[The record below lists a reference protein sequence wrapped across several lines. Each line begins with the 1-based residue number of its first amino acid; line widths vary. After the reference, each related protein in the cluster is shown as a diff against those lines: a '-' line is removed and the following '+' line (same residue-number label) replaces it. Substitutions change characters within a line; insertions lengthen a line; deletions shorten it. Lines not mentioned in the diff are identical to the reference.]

1 MVKIAFPQNAFRPFR
16 GLLTGVL
23 FLPCLFSCASFPAQG
38 GAGKIPITKK
48 GEMSEVTLALVE
60 RQNFINDG
68 ERIYTHPDGLVFYF
82 IITPLGKDQS
92 YPTIRESQNF
102 TIDGSEYWQNQAG
115 SVDSYTVIFSR
126 GIFALE
132 YPEIA
137 GKINAPDPGSFIQK
151 TIICGEKL
159 PPTGLVRYVFYFGF
173 EQELD
178 EFEFLF
184 RLQDALQDQPS
195 K

>member
-1 MVKIAFPQNAFRPFR
+1 
-16 GLLTGVL
+16 
-23 FLPCLFSCASFPAQG
+23 
-38 GAGKIPITKK
+38 
-48 GEMSEVTLALVE
+48 VE

-68 ERIYTHPDGLVFYF
+68 ERTYTHPDGLVFYF
-82 IITPLGKDQS
+82 IITPLDKDQS

-102 TIDGSEYWQNQAG
+102 TIDGNEYWQNLAG
-115 SVDSYTVIFSR
+115 SIDSYTVIFSP
-126 GIFALE
+126 GIFARE
-132 YPEIA
+132 YPETA
-137 GKINAPDPGSFIQK
+137 GKISVASPNAFIQK

-184 RLQDALQDQPS
+184 RLQDAL
-195 K
+195 